1 MIESP
6 TIAEILAELKRKM
19 DFPYKKSHLHSLLMK
34 LGFKFKRRGMER
46 IIYERDDLVS
56 WREKYLREIAKVRET
71 EPQREI
77 VYMDETWLNEGH
89 RLQKEWIDLVTLN
102 KANRKLIYNEGLTVG
117 CTKIQVGK
125 GKRLIITDAMTQNGP
140 VDGGLWIFKA
150 ETKKKKRKTEDLSS
164 KNGKQKSVKR
174 DHSSNSEDETKE
186 EDIYLRKIT
195 TTRWMPKI
203 SKNILHHFVRSFPKT
218 LW

>member
-1 MIESP
+1 
-6 TIAEILAELKRKM
+6 
-19 DFPYKKSHLHSLLMK
+19 
-34 LGFKFKRRGMER
+34 MER

-77 VYMDETWLNEGH
+77 VYMDETWLIKGH
-89 RLQKEWIDLVTLN
+89 RLQKEWVDLVTLN
-102 KANRKLIYNEGLTVG
+102 KANRKLLYNEGLTVG
-117 CTKIQVGK
+117 CTKTQVGK

-164 KNGKQKSVKR
+164 KNGKQKSVEK

-186 EDIYLRKIT
+186 EGLYLRNIT
-195 TTRWMPKI
+195 TTR
-203 SKNILHHFVRSFPKT
+203 
-218 LW
+218 